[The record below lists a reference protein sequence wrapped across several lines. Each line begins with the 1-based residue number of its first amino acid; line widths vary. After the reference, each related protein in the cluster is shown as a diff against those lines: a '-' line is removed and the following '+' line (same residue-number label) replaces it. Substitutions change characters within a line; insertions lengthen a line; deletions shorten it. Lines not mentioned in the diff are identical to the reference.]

1 LIILDSVTVTQPP
14 LPRPARNPQAAGAF
28 IIFCEN
34 NQVGENV
41 GERNLNASDS
51 EGPSDSVSSLDP
63 IDVQNIIDDNI
74 LGNLAPVSTEWIARG
89 TEERRVDGPTA
100 LAVTDRGVVLLTPGS
115 GEESSL
121 GKHRLAYSDLAAV
134 AVRDRRIE
142 VTTTDGEV
150 WRMSIDES
158 AGGIDQ
164 MQRHLHLI
172 GELRSR
178 VVSCRNDVELAAG
191 SIRERAR
198 AMDWEQA
205 ETAYADTRRAL
216 DDLICTV
223 QAIEPIPGHQ
233 LAPELTAM
241 GRQLER
247 AHARLHFERAESALA
262 LGRHLI
268 DSEEYDRA
276 RETLGDAQH
285 HYERAQAHGAEV
297 ERGDA
302 FQFGLQRELHEDLDR
317 LGWEIE
323 TVAAEPL
330 LQAYEAKVQAESA
343 DDPAVALACWEEALS
358 QYGHVLTLESDDRGP
373 TFTSDRGSVRREQEA
388 AAEHIVALRTALAK
402 ENWDAGVTRQR
413 RGEYKPALRDCLT
426 AIDHAERARE
436 LAGEFELSEV
446 GTVQTER
453 LERMRE
459 VVTGIR
465 ETAPNT
471 ARSDAGPA
479 VPEDDDVDTAGG
491 DWSDRPDSTDDGTAE
506 TAPEGGEELSDRLP
520 AVDDLTGLDT
530 HDEISL
536 DLDGSH
542 LVDPAG
548 ESNREAE
555 TGPGREDD
563 VIDDDVEARSPGD
576 VRPGRA
582 DDR

>member
-1 LIILDSVTVTQPP
+1 
-14 LPRPARNPQAAGAF
+14 
-28 IIFCEN
+28 
-34 NQVGENV
+34 
-41 GERNLNASDS
+41 LNASDRRN
-51 EGPSDSVSSLDP
+51 PFDSVSSLDSTD
-63 IDVQNIIDDNI
+63 IESIIDDNI
-74 LGNLAPVSTEWIARG
+74 IGDIAPVSTEWIARG
-89 TEERRVDGPTA
+89 TGENERRVDGPTA

-134 AVRDRRIE
+134 AVGGRRIE
-142 VTTTDGEV
+142 VTTTEGEV
-150 WRMSIDES
+150 WRMSIHES

-164 MQRHLHLI
+164 VQRHLQSI

-178 VVSCRNDVELAAG
+178 VVGCRNDVELAAG

-216 DDLICTV
+216 DDLICTA

-302 FQFGLQRELHEDLDR
+302 FQFGLQRALHEDLDR

-330 LQAYEAKVQAESA
+330 LQAYEAKVQGEGS
-343 DDPAVALACWEEALS
+343 DDPEVALACWEEALS
-358 QYGHVLTLESDDRGP
+358 QYGNVLTLESDDRGP
-373 TFTSDRGSVRREQEA
+373 TFTSDRGSVRWDQEA
-388 AAEHIVALRTALAK
+388 AAERVVALRTALTK

-413 RGEYKPALRDCLT
+413 RGEYKPALRYCLT

-436 LAGEFELSEV
+436 LTREFELSGV
-446 GTVQTER
+446 RTVATER

-459 VVTGIR
+459 VVTKIR
-465 ETAPNT
+465 ETAPKPP
-471 ARSDAGPA
+471 RSGSGPA
-479 VPEDDDVDTAGG
+479 VPEDDEVDTARG

-506 TAPEGGEELSDRLP
+506 TVPEGSEELSARLP
-520 AVDDLTGLDT
+520 DVDDLTGLDT
-530 HDEISL
+530 HDDISF
-536 DLDGSH
+536 DLDGS
-542 LVDPAG
+542 DPADAAG
-548 ESNREAE
+548 ESS
-555 TGPGREDD
+555 REDD
-563 VIDDDVEARSPGD
+563 AGPVGEDDSGPFRQDDAIDDDVVARSPGD

-582 DDR
+582 DDQ